1 MMTRE
6 EARERIAALSEE
18 LEQHNYN
25 YYILAKPTISDYEFD
40 MMLEELARLEREYPE
55 YLSPSS
61 PTQRVGGGIT
71 KEFKS
76 VQHRYPMLSLSNSY
90 SKEDIE
96 DFITRIKKSVEDEVE
111 FCCELKFDG
120 LSISLQYED
129 GMLVR
134 AVTRGDGMQGDD
146 VTTNIKTIHTVP
158 LKLHGDY
165 PPFFEM
171 RGEIV
176 MPFESFDKLNEQRV
190 AAGDDLFAN
199 PRNAAAGTLKLQDSK
214 EVARRRLDNY
224 CYYMMMDGLEQR
236 YQTHYESLQAAKRWG
251 FNVSN
256 YMAICKTIDEIFEF
270 IDYWDVKRHELP
282 FAIDGI
288 VLKVNSY
295 EQQQILGYT
304 AKSPKWAI
312 AYKFKAEEVE
322 TELLSVDFQ
331 VGRHGTI
338 TPVANLSPVL
348 LAGTTVKRATLNNE
362 DFIKQFDLHYGDT
375 VTVVKGGEIIP
386 KIIGVNFDKRQPG
399 ALPVEFTKVCPAC
412 GTALIQHEGEAAWYC
427 PYAQACPPQV
437 KGRIEHFISRKAMN
451 IESLGEGKIELLY
464 DEGLIKDVADL
475 YFLTYD
481 KLFGLAKEIPILDE
495 NGIETGKTRKVSFKE
510 KTAQNIIDALEKSK
524 AVPFERVLFALG
536 IRNVG
541 EVVAK
546 TIVSEYHDIDSIMN
560 ASVEE
565 LSAINTVG
573 EVIAQSVKAFFENPI
588 NLDIVERLKAAGLQF
603 AKAEAEAS
611 DKPQVL
617 AGKTFV
623 VSGVFAHYSRDGIKA
638 AIEAH
643 GGKNASSISSKTS
656 YVLAGENMGPE
667 KRKKAESLGVPI
679 ISEEDFEKM
688 IGSEEGAPKIIPENA
703 LQGQNSS
710 SPGQRPGF
718 EGQRPGETDEQL
730 SLF

>member
-1 MMTRE
+1 MTKE
-6 EARERIAALSEE
+6 EARQRIAALSEE
-18 LEQHNYN
+18 LERHNYN

-40 MMLEELARLEREYPE
+40 MKLEELTRLEHEFPE
-55 YLSPSS
+55 FLSPSS

-76 VQHRYPMLSLSNSY
+76 VKHRYPMLSLSNSY

-96 DFITRIKKSVEDEVE
+96 DFINRIKKSVEDEVE

-120 LSISLQYED
+120 LSISLQYEN
-129 GMLVR
+129 GVLVR
-134 AVTRGDGMQGDD
+134 AVTRGDGTQGDD
-146 VTTNIKTIHTVP
+146 VTTNVKTIRTVP
-158 LKLHGDY
+158 LKLQGDY

-176 MPFESFDKLNEQRV
+176 MPYESFDKLNEQRV
-190 AAGDDLFAN
+190 EAGDDLFAN

-224 CYYMMMDGLEQR
+224 CYYMMMDGLEDH
-236 YQTHYESLQAAKRWG
+236 YQTHYESLQAAKKWG

-256 YMAICKTIDEIFEF
+256 YMAICKSVEEIFDF
-270 IDYWDVKRHELP
+270 INYWDEARHQLP

-295 EQQQILGYT
+295 EQQQALGFT

-322 TELLSVDFQ
+322 TELQSVDFQ

-338 TPVANLSPVL
+338 TPVANLAPVL

-362 DFIKQFDLHYGDT
+362 DFIRQFDLHYGDT

-386 KIIGVNFDKRQPG
+386 KIIGINFDKRQAG
-399 ALPVEFTKVCPAC
+399 ALPVEFVKTCPAC
-412 GTALIQHEGEAAWYC
+412 GAELIQHEGEAAWYC
-427 PYAQACPPQV
+427 PNAQGCPPQV

-451 IESLGEGKIELLY
+451 IESLGEGKIEFLY
-464 DEGLIKDVADL
+464 DAGLIKNAADL
-475 YFLTYD
+475 YDLTYD
-481 KLFGLAKEIPILDE
+481 KLFGLSND
-495 NGIETGKTRKVSFKE
+495 KVSFKE

-524 AVPFERVLFALG
+524 SVPFERVLFALG

-546 TIVSEYHDIDSIMN
+546 TIVAEYHDIDAIMK

-573 EVIAQSVKAFFENPI
+573 EVIAMSVKAFFENPV
-588 NLDIVERLKAAGLQF
+588 NLNIVERLKAAGLQF
-603 AKAEAEAS
+603 AKAEEPTS
-611 DKPQVL
+611 GKPQVL

-643 GGKNASSISSKTS
+643 GGKNSSSISGKTD

-667 KRKKAESLGVPI
+667 KRKKAEALGVPI
-679 ISEEDFEKM
+679 ISETDFEQM
-688 IGSEEGAPKIIPENA
+688 IGSTDINDNPK
-703 LQGQNSS
+703 
-710 SPGQRPGF
+710 
-718 EGQRPGETDEQL
+718 ETSQQQL

>member
-1 MMTRE
+1 MTKE
-6 EARERIAALSEE
+6 EARQRIAALSEE
-18 LEQHNYN
+18 LERHNYN

-40 MMLEELARLEREYPE
+40 MKLEELTRLEHEFPE
-55 YLSPSS
+55 FLSPSS

-76 VQHRYPMLSLSNSY
+76 VKHRYPMLSLSNSY

-96 DFITRIKKSVEDEVE
+96 DFINRIKKSIDEEVE

-120 LSISLQYED
+120 LSISLQYEN
-129 GMLVR
+129 GLLVR
-134 AVTRGDGMQGDD
+134 AVTRGDGTQGDD
-146 VTTNIKTIHTVP
+146 VTTNVKTIRTVP
-158 LKLHGDY
+158 LKLQGDY

-176 MPFESFDKLNEQRV
+176 MPYESFDKLNEQRV
-190 AAGDDLFAN
+190 EAGDDLFAN

-224 CYYMMMDGLEQR
+224 CYYMMMDGLEDH
-236 YQTHYESLQAAKRWG
+236 YQTHYESLQAAKKWG

-256 YMAICKTIDEIFEF
+256 YMAICKSVEEIFDF
-270 IDYWDVKRHELP
+270 INYWDEARHQLP

-295 EQQQILGYT
+295 EQQQALGFT

-322 TELLSVDFQ
+322 TELQSVDFQ

-338 TPVANLSPVL
+338 TPVANLAPVL

-362 DFIKQFDLHYGDT
+362 DFIRQFDLHYGDT

-386 KIIGVNFDKRQPG
+386 KIIGINFDKRQAG
-399 ALPVEFTKVCPAC
+399 AMPVEFVKTCPAC
-412 GTALIQHEGEAAWYC
+412 GAELIQHEGEAAWYC
-427 PYAQACPPQV
+427 PNAQGCPPQV

-451 IESLGEGKIELLY
+451 IESLGEGKIEFLY
-464 DEGLIKDVADL
+464 DAGLIKNAADL
-475 YFLTYD
+475 YDLTYD
-481 KLFGLAKEIPILDE
+481 KLFGLSND
-495 NGIETGKTRKVSFKE
+495 KVSFKE

-524 AVPFERVLFALG
+524 TVPFERVLFALG

-546 TIVSEYHDIDSIMN
+546 TIVAEYHDIDAIMK

-573 EVIAQSVKAFFENPI
+573 EVIAMSVKAFFENPV
-588 NLDIVERLKAAGLQF
+588 NLNIVERLKAAGLQF
-603 AKAEAEAS
+603 AKAEEPIT

-643 GGKNASSISSKTS
+643 GGKNSSSISGKTD
-656 YVLAGENMGPE
+656 YVLAGDNMGPE
-667 KRKKAESLGVPI
+667 KRKKAEALGVPI
-679 ISEEDFEKM
+679 ISETDFEQM
-688 IGSEEGAPKIIPENA
+688 IGSTDINDNPK
-703 LQGQNSS
+703 
-710 SPGQRPGF
+710 
-718 EGQRPGETDEQL
+718 ETSQQQL

>member
-1 MMTRE
+1 MTKE
-6 EARERIAALSEE
+6 EARQRIAALSEE
-18 LEQHNYN
+18 LERHNYN

-40 MMLEELARLEREYPE
+40 MKLEELAHLEHEFPE
-55 YLSPSS
+55 FLSPSS

-76 VQHRYPMLSLSNSY
+76 VKHRYPMLSLSNSY

-96 DFITRIKKSVEDEVE
+96 DFINRIKKSIDEEVE

-120 LSISLQYED
+120 LSISLQYEN
-129 GMLVR
+129 GVLVR
-134 AVTRGDGMQGDD
+134 AVTRGDGTQGDD
-146 VTTNIKTIHTVP
+146 VTTNVKTIRTVP
-158 LKLHGDY
+158 LKLQGDY

-190 AAGDDLFAN
+190 EAGDDLFAN

-224 CYYMMMDGLEQR
+224 CYYMMMDGLEDH
-236 YQTHYESLQAAKRWG
+236 YQTHYESLQAAKKWG

-256 YMAICKTIDEIFEF
+256 YMAICKSVEEIFDF
-270 IDYWDVKRHELP
+270 INYWDEARHQLP

-295 EQQQILGYT
+295 EQQQALGFT

-322 TELLSVDFQ
+322 TELQSVDFQ

-338 TPVANLSPVL
+338 TPVANLAPVL

-362 DFIKQFDLHYGDT
+362 DFIRQFDLHYGDT

-386 KIIGVNFDKRQPG
+386 KIIGINFDKRQAG
-399 ALPVEFTKVCPAC
+399 ALPVEFVKTCPAC
-412 GTALIQHEGEAAWYC
+412 GAELIQHEGEAAWYC
-427 PYAQACPPQV
+427 PNAQGCPPQV

-451 IESLGEGKIELLY
+451 IESLGEGKIEFLY
-464 DEGLIKDVADL
+464 DAGLIKNAADL
-475 YFLTYD
+475 YDLTYD
-481 KLFGLAKEIPILDE
+481 KLFGLSND
-495 NGIETGKTRKVSFKE
+495 KVSFKE

-524 AVPFERVLFALG
+524 SVPFERVLFALG

-546 TIVSEYHDIDSIMN
+546 TIVAEYHDVDAIMK

-573 EVIAQSVKAFFENPI
+573 EVIAMSVKAFFENPV
-588 NLDIVERLKAAGLQF
+588 NLNIVERLKAAGLQF
-603 AKAEAEAS
+603 AKAEEPAS

-643 GGKNASSISSKTS
+643 GGKNSSSISGKTD

-667 KRKKAESLGVPI
+667 KRKKAETLGVPI
-679 ISEEDFEKM
+679 ISETDFEQM
-688 IGSEEGAPKIIPENA
+688 IGSSNQETKRKEDPK
-703 LQGQNSS
+703 Q
-710 SPGQRPGF
+710 
-718 EGQRPGETDEQL
+718 QL

>member
-1 MMTRE
+1 MTKE
-6 EARERIAALSEE
+6 EARLRIAALSEE
-18 LEQHNYN
+18 LERHNYN

-40 MMLEELARLEREYPE
+40 MMLEELARLEREFPE
-55 YLSPSS
+55 FLLPSS

-76 VQHRYPMLSLSNSY
+76 VKHKYPMLSLANSY
-90 SKEDIE
+90 SREEIAE
-96 DFITRIKKSVEDEVE
+96 FISRIKKTIDEEVE

-120 LSISLQYED
+120 LSISLQYEN
-129 GMLVR
+129 GVLVR
-134 AVTRGDGMQGDD
+134 AVTRGDGAQGDD
-146 VTTNIKTIHTVP
+146 VTTNVRTIRTVP
-158 LKLHGDY
+158 LKLHGDF

-176 MPFESFDKLNEQRV
+176 MPFESFDKLNEQRLE
-190 AAGDDLFAN
+190 AGDDLFAN
-199 PRNAAAGTLKLQDSK
+199 PRNAAAGTLKLQDSR

-224 CYYMMMDGLEQR
+224 CYYMMMDDLEDR
-236 YQTHYESLQAAKRWG
+236 YQTHYESLQAARKWG

-256 YMAICKTIDEIFEF
+256 FMAVCKTIDEIFEF

-295 EQQQILGYT
+295 QQQQALGFT

-362 DFIKQFDLHYGDT
+362 DFIRQFDLHYGDT

-386 KIIGVNFDKRQPG
+386 KIIGINFDKRQAG
-399 ALPVEFTKVCPAC
+399 ALPVEFVRNCPAC
-412 GTALIQHEGEAAWYC
+412 GTELIKNEGEAAWYC
-427 PYAQACPPQV
+427 PNNQGCPPQV

-464 DEGLIKDVADL
+464 DEGLIKDAADL
-475 YFLTYD
+475 YSLTYER
-481 KLFGLAKEIPILDE
+481 LFGLAKEIPILDE
-495 NGIETGKTRKVSFKE
+495 NGIESGKTRKVSFKE

-524 AVPFERVLFALG
+524 TVPFERVLFALG

-546 TIVSEYHDIDSIMN
+546 TIVAEYRDIDSIMK

-573 EVIAQSVKAFFENPI
+573 EVIALSVKQFFGNPI
-588 NLDIVERLKAAGLQF
+588 NINIVERLKAAGLQF
-603 AKAEAEAS
+603 AKSEGQAS

-617 AGKTFV
+617 DGKTFV
-623 VSGVFAHYSRDGIKA
+623 VSGVFAHYSRDGIKE

-643 GGKNASSISSKTS
+643 GGKNASSISSKTD
-656 YVLAGENMGPE
+656 YVLAGDKMGPE
-667 KRKKAESLGVPI
+667 KRKKAELLGIPI
-679 ISEEDFEKM
+679 ISEADFEAM
-688 IGSEEGAPKIIPENA
+688 IGNGDTS
-703 LQGQNSS
+703 Q
-710 SPGQRPGF
+710 
-718 EGQRPGETDEQL
+718 ETSMANNEQL

>member
-1 MMTRE
+1 MTKE
-6 EARERIAALSEE
+6 EARERIAALSSA

-40 MMLEELARLEREYPE
+40 MMLEELARLEREFPE
-55 YLSPSS
+55 FLSPSS

-76 VQHRYPMLSLSNSY
+76 VKHRYPMLSLSNSY

-96 DFITRIKKSVEDEVE
+96 DFINRIKKSVDGEVE

-120 LSISLQYED
+120 LSISLQYEN
-129 GMLVR
+129 GILTR
-134 AVTRGDGMQGDD
+134 AVTRGDGVQGDD
-146 VTTNIKTIHTVP
+146 VTTNVKTIRTVP

-176 MPFESFDKLNEQRV
+176 MPFESFDKLNEQRIE
-190 AAGDDLFAN
+190 AGDDLFAN

-224 CYYMMMDGLEQR
+224 CYYMMMDDLEER
-236 YQTHYESLQAAKRWG
+236 YQTHYESLQAARQWG
-251 FNVSN
+251 FNISN
-256 YMAICKTIDEIFEF
+256 YMALCKSVEEIFDF
-270 IDYWDVKRHELP
+270 INYWDVKRHELP

-288 VLKVNSY
+288 VLKVNNY
-295 EQQQILGYT
+295 EQQQTLGFT

-322 TELLSVDFQ
+322 TELQSVDFQ

-362 DFIKQFDLHYGDT
+362 DFIRQFDLHYGDT

-386 KIIGVNFDKRQPG
+386 KIIGVNFDKRQQG
-399 ALPVEFTKVCPAC
+399 AEPVTFTKVCPVC
-412 GTALIQHEGEAAWYC
+412 GTELIQNEGEAAWYC
-427 PYAQACPPQV
+427 PNSQNCPPQV

-451 IESLGEGKIELLY
+451 IESLGEGKIEFLY
-464 DEGLIKDVADL
+464 DAGLIKNVADL
-475 YFLTYD
+475 YDLTYD
-481 KLFGLAKEIPILDE
+481 KLFGLSND
-495 NGIETGKTRKVSFKE
+495 KVSFKE

-524 AVPFERVLFALG
+524 SVPFERVLFALG

-541 EVVAK
+541 EVTAK
-546 TIVSEYHDIDSIMN
+546 TIVAEYHDIDGIMK

-573 EVIAQSVKAFFENPI
+573 EVIAISVKAFFENPV
-588 NLDIVERLKAAGLQF
+588 NLSIVERLRAAGLQF
-603 AKAEAEAS
+603 AKAEAPAS
-611 DKPQVL
+611 DKPQLL

-623 VSGVFAHYSRDGIKA
+623 VSGVFTNYSRDGIKQ
-638 AIEAH
+638 AIESY
-643 GGKNASSISSKTS
+643 GGKNASSISSKTD
-656 YVLAGENMGPE
+656 YVLAGDKMGPE

-679 ISEEDFEKM
+679 ISEADFEKM
-688 IGSEEGAPKIIPENA
+688 IGGEDATQEKSSETKAEN
-703 LQGQNSS
+703 
-710 SPGQRPGF
+710 
-718 EGQRPGETDEQL
+718 EQL

>member
-1 MMTRE
+1 MTKE
-6 EARERIAALSEE
+6 EARERIAALSSA

-40 MMLEELARLEREYPE
+40 MMLEELARLEREFPE
-55 YLSPSS
+55 FLSPSS

-76 VQHRYPMLSLSNSY
+76 VKHRYPMLSLSNSY

-96 DFITRIKKSVEDEVE
+96 DFINRIKKSVDGEVE

-120 LSISLQYED
+120 LSISLQYEN
-129 GMLVR
+129 GILTR
-134 AVTRGDGMQGDD
+134 AVTRGDGVQGDD
-146 VTTNIKTIHTVP
+146 VTTNVKTIRTVP

-176 MPFESFDKLNEQRV
+176 MPFESFDKLNEQRIE
-190 AAGDDLFAN
+190 AGDDLFAN

-224 CYYMMMDGLEQR
+224 CYYMMMDDLEER
-236 YQTHYESLQAAKRWG
+236 YQTHYESLQAARQWG
-251 FNVSN
+251 FNISN
-256 YMAICKTIDEIFEF
+256 YMALCKSVEEIFDF
-270 IDYWDVKRHELP
+270 INYWDVKRHELP

-288 VLKVNSY
+288 VLKVNNY
-295 EQQQILGYT
+295 EQQQTLGFT

-322 TELLSVDFQ
+322 TELQSVDFQ

-362 DFIKQFDLHYGDT
+362 DFIRQFDLHYGDT

-386 KIIGVNFDKRQPG
+386 KIIGVNFDKRQQG
-399 ALPVEFTKVCPAC
+399 AEPVVFTKVCPVC
-412 GTALIQHEGEAAWYC
+412 GTELIQNEGEAAWYC
-427 PYAQACPPQV
+427 PNSQSCPPQV

-451 IESLGEGKIELLY
+451 IESLGEGKIEFLY
-464 DEGLIKDVADL
+464 DAGLIKNVADL
-475 YFLTYD
+475 YDLTYD
-481 KLFGLAKEIPILDE
+481 KLFGLSND
-495 NGIETGKTRKVSFKE
+495 KVSFKE

-524 AVPFERVLFALG
+524 SVPFERVLFALG

-541 EVVAK
+541 EVTAK
-546 TIVSEYHDIDSIMN
+546 TIVAEYHDIDAIMK

-573 EVIAQSVKAFFENPI
+573 EVIAISVKAFFENPV
-588 NLDIVERLKAAGLQF
+588 NLSIVERLRAAGLQF
-603 AKAEAEAS
+603 AKAEAPAS
-611 DKPQVL
+611 DKPQLL

-623 VSGVFAHYSRDGIKA
+623 VSGVFTNYSRDGIKQ
-638 AIEAH
+638 AIESY
-643 GGKNASSISSKTS
+643 GGKNASSISSKTD
-656 YVLAGENMGPE
+656 YVLAGDKMGPE

-688 IGSEEGAPKIIPENA
+688 IGAAQETK
-703 LQGQNSS
+703 
-710 SPGQRPGF
+710 SPQ
-718 EGQRPGETDEQL
+718 QDSDQQL

>member
-1 MMTRE
+1 MTKE
-6 EARERIAALSEE
+6 EARQRIAALSEE
-18 LEQHNYN
+18 LERHNYN

-40 MMLEELARLEREYPE
+40 MKLEELARLEHEFPE
-55 YLSPSS
+55 FLSPSS

-76 VQHRYPMLSLSNSY
+76 VKHRYPMLSLSNSY

-96 DFITRIKKSVEDEVE
+96 DFINRIKKSIDEDVE

-120 LSISLQYED
+120 LSISLQYEN
-129 GMLVR
+129 GVLVR
-134 AVTRGDGMQGDD
+134 AVTRGDGTQGDD
-146 VTTNIKTIHTVP
+146 VTTNVKTIRTVP
-158 LKLHGDY
+158 LKLQGDY

-176 MPFESFDKLNEQRV
+176 MPYESFDKLNEQRV
-190 AAGDDLFAN
+190 EAGDDLFAN

-214 EVARRRLDNY
+214 EVSRRRLDNY
-224 CYYMMMDGLEQR
+224 CYYMMMDGLEDH
-236 YQTHYESLQAAKRWG
+236 YQTHYESLQAAKKWG

-256 YMAICKTIDEIFEF
+256 YMAICKSVEEIFDF
-270 IDYWDVKRHELP
+270 INYWDEARHQLP

-295 EQQQILGYT
+295 KQQQALGFT

-322 TELLSVDFQ
+322 TELQSVDFQ

-338 TPVANLSPVL
+338 TPVANLAPVL

-362 DFIKQFDLHYGDT
+362 DFIRQFDLHYGDT

-386 KIIGVNFDKRQPG
+386 KIIGINFDKRQAG
-399 ALPVEFTKVCPAC
+399 ALPVEFVKTCPAC
-412 GTALIQHEGEAAWYC
+412 GAELIQHEGEAAWYC
-427 PYAQACPPQV
+427 PNAQGCPPQV

-451 IESLGEGKIELLY
+451 IESLGEGKIEFLY
-464 DEGLIKDVADL
+464 DAGLIKNAADL
-475 YFLTYD
+475 YDLTYD
-481 KLFGLAKEIPILDE
+481 KLFGLSND
-495 NGIETGKTRKVSFKE
+495 KVSFKE

-524 AVPFERVLFALG
+524 TVPFERVLFALG

-546 TIVSEYHDIDSIMN
+546 TIVAEYHDIDAIMK

-573 EVIAQSVKAFFENPI
+573 EVIAMSVKAFFENPV
-588 NLDIVERLKAAGLQF
+588 NLNIVERLKAAGLQF
-603 AKAEAEAS
+603 AKAEEPIT

-643 GGKNASSISSKTS
+643 GGKNSSSISGKTD

-667 KRKKAESLGVPI
+667 KRKKAEALGVPI
-679 ISEEDFEKM
+679 ISETDFEQM
-688 IGSEEGAPKIIPENA
+688 IGSSNQETKRKEDPK
-703 LQGQNSS
+703 Q
-710 SPGQRPGF
+710 
-718 EGQRPGETDEQL
+718 QL

>member
-1 MMTRE
+1 MNKE
-6 EARERIAALSEE
+6 EARLRIAALSEE

-40 MMLEELARLEREYPE
+40 MKLEELARLEQAYPE

-71 KEFKS
+71 KEFQS
-76 VQHRYPMLSLSNSY
+76 VAHRYPMLSLANSY

-96 DFITRIKKSVEDEVE
+96 EFIERIKKNTEGEVE
-111 FCCELKFDG
+111 FCCELKYDG

-129 GMLVR
+129 GVLVR
-134 AVTRGDGMQGDD
+134 AVTRGDGVQGDD
-146 VTTNIKTIHTVP
+146 VTTNVKTIRTVP
-158 LKLHGDY
+158 LKLHGDF

-176 MPFESFDKLNEQRV
+176 MPFESFDRLNEERV
-190 AAGDDLFAN
+190 ALGDDLFAN
-199 PRNAAAGTLKLQDSK
+199 PRNAAAGTLKLQDSR
-214 EVARRRLDNY
+214 EVAHRRLDNY
-224 CYYMMMDGLEQR
+224 CYYMMMDGLEAR
-236 YQTHYESLQAAKRWG
+236 YQTHYESLMAARRWG
-251 FNVSN
+251 FNISN
-256 YMAICKTIDEIFEF
+256 DLRICRSVEEIFDF
-270 IDYWDVKRHELP
+270 INYWDEARHRLP

-295 EQQQILGYT
+295 AQQKALGST

-322 TELLSVDFQ
+322 TELQSVDFQ

-338 TPVANLSPVL
+338 TPVANLAPVL

-362 DFIKQFDLHYGDT
+362 DFIRQFDLHYGDT

-399 ALPVEFTKVCPAC
+399 AQPVVFTQVCPAC
-412 GTALIQHEGEAAWYC
+412 GAELIQREGEAAWYC
-427 PYAQACPPQV
+427 PNALCPPQI

-475 YFLTYD
+475 YTLTYNR
-481 KLFGLAKEIPILDE
+481 LFGLTKEIPILDE

-510 KTAQNIIDALEKSK
+510 KTAQNIVDALEKSK
-524 AVPFERVLFALG
+524 SVPFERVLFALG

-546 TIVSEYHDIDSIMN
+546 TIVAEYHDIDALMK
-560 ASVEE
+560 ASVED

-573 EVIAQSVKAFFENPI
+573 ETIAMSIRHFFDNPA
-588 NLDIVERLKAAGLQF
+588 NVALVERLRAAGLQF
-603 AKAEAEAS
+603 VKAAPAVS
-611 DKPQVL
+611 NKAQVL
-617 AGKTFV
+617 AGKSLI
-623 VSGVFAHYSRDGIKA
+623 VSGKFSIERDALKRM
-638 AIEAH
+638 IEEY
-643 GGKNASSISSKTS
+643 GGKNVSSISSKTD
-656 YVLAGENMGPE
+656 YVVAGDNMGPE
-667 KRKKAESLGVPI
+667 KRKKAESLGIPI
-679 ISEEDFEKM
+679 ITEDDFYRM
-688 IGSEEGAPKIIPENA
+688 IGTAEEANDRNDIGE
-703 LQGQNSS
+703 G
-710 SPGQRPGF
+710 SPDS
-718 EGQRPGETDEQL
+718 TDPQL

>member
-1 MMTRE
+1 MNKE
-6 EARERIAALSEE
+6 EARQRIAALSEA

-55 YLSPSS
+55 FLLPTS

-71 KEFKS
+71 KEFQS

-96 DFITRIKKSVEDEVE
+96 EFINRIKKSVEGEVE

-120 LSISLQYED
+120 LSISLQYEN
-129 GMLVR
+129 GVLVR
-134 AVTRGDGMQGDD
+134 AVTRGDGVQGDD
-146 VTTNIKTIHTVP
+146 VTTNVKTIRTVP
-158 LKLHGDY
+158 LKLHGDF

-176 MPFESFDKLNEQRV
+176 MPFESFDRLNEQRIEQ
-190 AAGDDLFAN
+190 GDDLFAN

-224 CYYMMMDGLEQR
+224 CYYMMMDDLEDR
-236 YQTHYESLQAAKRWG
+236 YQTHYESLMAARQWG
-251 FNVSN
+251 LNISN
-256 YMAICKTIDEIFEF
+256 YMALCKTIDKIFEF

-288 VLKVNSY
+288 VLKVNRY
-295 EQQQILGYT
+295 DQQQVLGFT

-322 TELLSVDFQ
+322 TELQSVDFQ

-338 TPVANLSPVL
+338 TPVANLAPVL

-399 ALPVEFTKVCPAC
+399 ALPVEFTRVCPAC
-412 GTALIQHEGEAAWYC
+412 GTELIQNEGEAAWYC
-427 PYAQACPPQV
+427 PNPMGCPPQV

-475 YFLTYD
+475 YSLTYE

-524 AVPFERVLFALG
+524 SVPFERVLFALG

-546 TIVSEYHDIDSIMN
+546 TIVAAYHDIDAIMN
-560 ASVEE
+560 ASVEA

-573 EVIAQSVKAFFENPI
+573 EVIAMSVKAFFENPV
-588 NLDIVERLKAAGLQF
+588 NLSIVERLKAAGLQF
-603 AKAEAEAS
+603 AKTEATIS

-623 VSGVFAHYSRDGIKA
+623 VSGVFQHYSRDGIKE

-643 GGKNASSISSKTS
+643 GGKNVSSISSKTS
-656 YVLAGENMGPE
+656 YVLAGDNMGPE
-667 KRKKAESLGVPI
+667 KRKKAESLGIPI
-679 ISEEDFEKM
+679 ISEEDFDKM
-688 IGSEEGAPKIIPENA
+688 IGFSDK
-703 LQGQNSS
+703 
-710 SPGQRPGF
+710 
-718 EGQRPGETDEQL
+718 ETNVKEDPQQQL